1 MKSIVAE
8 CPICKRTLS
17 LTYHHLI
24 PKKMHRRSYFSK
36 RYSREELNR
45 GINICRCCH
54 DAVHRAFDE
63 MTLAKELNSLELL
76 LSRPEIRKHAQWA
89 ARQRVG

>member
-1 MKSIVAE
+1 MKSLVAE
-8 CPICKRTLS
+8 CPLCKRTLL
-17 LTYHHLI
+17 LTFHHLI
-24 PKKMHRRSYFSK
+24 PKKMHRRYYFSK

-63 MTLAKELNSLELL
+63 MTLAKEYHSLGQL
-76 LSRPEIRKHAQWA
+76 LSSSKIQRHIEWA
-89 ARQRVG
+89 SKQRVG